1 MEILTNAK
9 QKKFASLPESDVRK
23 ILSQYKIDAPKSEN
37 FTDFEM
43 AEKFAKEIFPNKV
56 VLKISSPDAVHK
68 TELKGIFLN
77 IDSTK
82 KMMEAWNNLEHSI
95 QIAQLPEA
103 SIQIQEQI
111 DSGTEI
117 ILGIHSDPNFG
128 RFMVFGSGGIYA
140 EVFHDTTLRILP
152 SDDFGNMIKET
163 KVGKIL
169 HGVRGESPKSVK
181 NLITLCQKVSQLV
194 IDYPEIKSIDANP
207 VIVTEKRAIA
217 VDFKIYV

>member
-1 MEILTNAK
+1 MSLLAKKTKLKICNQKSKPTQSKNRTSEILEILKEAK
-9 QKKFASLPESDVRK
+9 QKKFASLPESDVRE

-37 FTDFEM
+37 FTDFEI
-43 AEKFAKEIFPNKV
+43 AEKFAKEVFPNKV

-82 KMMEAWNNLEHSI
+82 KFIEAWKNLEESI
-95 QIAQLPEA
+95 KIAKLPAA

-111 DSGTEI
+111 GKGVEI
-117 ILGIHSDPNFG
+117 ILGVHSDPNFG
-128 RFMVFGSGGIYA
+128 RFVVFGSGGIYA

-152 SDDFGNMIKET
+152 SDDFRNMIKET

-169 HGVRGESPKSVK
+169 HGIRGESPKAVK
-181 NLITLCQKVSQLV
+181 DLIIL
-194 IDYPEIKSIDANP
+194 YPFSG
-207 VIVTEKRAIA
+207 
-217 VDFKIYV
+217 